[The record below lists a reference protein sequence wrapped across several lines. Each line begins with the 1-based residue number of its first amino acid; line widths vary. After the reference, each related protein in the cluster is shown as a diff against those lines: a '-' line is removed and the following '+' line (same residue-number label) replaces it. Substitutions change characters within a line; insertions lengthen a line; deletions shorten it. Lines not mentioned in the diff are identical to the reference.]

1 MTFLLLGGTGQ
12 LGIDLQKCLE
22 KKGISFVAPG
32 VSDLDISNEDEV
44 RKVIYKVQPKTIINT
59 AALTDVEKCEKE
71 KIKAYEVNALGPKY
85 LSKYAKDIEA
95 IFVQISTDYV
105 FSGINSVP
113 WNENSNPNPSCFY
126 GYTKS
131 EGEKFSLAQYEK
143 NTFIVRTAWLYSE
156 NRNNFVKTMIRKAL
170 LNSDK
175 IEVVNDQTGQPTAST
190 DLANQVIDLIESK
203 APPGVYHG
211 TNSGETTW
219 FKLAQKIFELT
230 KSEINRVIPVSTNEH
245 SSAVVRPT
253 YSVLGHDGWKKCLV
267 PAMRDWESAL
277 IAAMPKIIASTK
289 EELK

>member
-1 MTFLLLGGTGQ
+1 M
-12 LGIDLQKCLE
+12 
-22 KKGISFVAPG
+22 
-32 VSDLDISNEDEV
+32 
-44 RKVIYKVQPKTIINT
+44 
-59 AALTDVEKCEKE
+59 
-71 KIKAYEVNALGPKY
+71 NALGPKY

-175 IEVVNDQTGQPTAST
+175 IEVVNDC
-190 DLANQVIDLIESK
+190 E
-203 APPGVYHG
+203 
-211 TNSGETTW
+211 
-219 FKLAQKIFELT
+219 
-230 KSEINRVIPVSTNEH
+230 
-245 SSAVVRPT
+245 
-253 YSVLGHDGWKKCLV
+253 
-267 PAMRDWESAL
+267 
-277 IAAMPKIIASTK
+277 
-289 EELK
+289 